1 MKIDDTIKYEKM
13 ATNRI
18 TKENYWTD
26 YKVIVI
32 LNITSFKIKIW
43 IQKDKN
49 KLSNR
54 VSKSVEIDET
64 EIAHCRSERNWTKLD
79 EIFHSILFISVAFS

>member
-1 MKIDDTIKYEKM
+1 MKIDDAVKYEKM
-13 ATNRI
+13 ATNTI
-18 TKENYWTD
+18 TKENHWTD
-26 YKVIVI
+26 YKVFVI

-64 EIAHCRSERNWTKLD
+64 EIDSCRSERNWTKLD
-79 EIFHSILFISVAFS
+79 EIFHSIWFITVAFY